1 MHDVQI
7 ETPARIDITNIYLG
21 LKAHAR
27 DPNAADE
34 WLDGVYRV
42 IALLADFPLRCGKA
56 PEDEFFEEEIRHR
69 IEGWYRIL
77 FTVHGNT
84 VHVLHIRGERQDTLR
99 HG

>member
-7 ETPARIDITNIYLG
+7 ETPARIDITTISLG

-27 DPNAADE
+27 DPNTADE

-56 PEDEFFEEEIRHR
+56 PEDEFFEVSHP
-69 IEGWYRIL
+69 
-77 FTVHGNT
+77 V
-84 VHVLHIRGERQDTLR
+84 
-99 HG
+99 